1 VGVAANR
8 IASDGVGV
16 ICEEAAM
23 KKQKDPL
30 LIYVAP
36 ALRDE
41 VLLAAE
47 QEGRSISDTVRRIL
61 ISWAVSRVTERAREE
76 RPHAA

>member
-1 VGVAANR
+1 
-8 IASDGVGV
+8 
-16 ICEEAAM
+16 
-23 KKQKDPL
+23 L

-36 ALRDE
+36 ALRAE

-61 ISWAVSRVTERAREE
+61 ISWAVNRVTDRATAGGA
-76 RPHAA
+76 H

>member
-1 VGVAANR
+1 MA
-8 IASDGVGV
+8 V

-23 KKQKDPL
+23 KNQKDPL

-41 VLLAAE
+41 VLLAAK

-61 ISWAVSRVTERAREE
+61 ILWAVNRVTARAGSG
-76 RPHAA
+76 ASA

>member
-1 VGVAANR
+1 
-8 IASDGVGV
+8 
-16 ICEEAAM
+16 M
-23 KKQKDPL
+23 KRQDQQL
-30 LIYVAP
+30 LIHVAP

-61 ISWAVSRVTERAREE
+61 VSWATKRVTDRANVGTGR
-76 RPHAA
+76 